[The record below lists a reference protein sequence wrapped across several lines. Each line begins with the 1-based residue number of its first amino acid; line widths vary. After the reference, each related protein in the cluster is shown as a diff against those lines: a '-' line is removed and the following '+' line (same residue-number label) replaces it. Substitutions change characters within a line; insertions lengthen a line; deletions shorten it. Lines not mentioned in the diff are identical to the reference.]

1 MHLFYNICVT
11 KQLYPC
17 AKTCIMIKQYTMDW
31 RLSMQW
37 WQKCIQ
43 HITFVWKPKKSLV
56 ENIKFLNLFLINIEA
71 ARISLQWKSLSFILP
86 VLLSACFEL
95 LHMYKSFTLS
105 KFPSI
110 FRICWFSLYQSQST
124 SWRISVNEVK
134 EEKISKSL

>member
-71 ARISLQWKSLSFILP
+71 ARISLQWKSLSFILA

-95 LHMYKSFTLS
+95 LHTRVSHFQNFHSFLE
-105 KFPSI
+105 FVD
-110 FRICWFSLYQSQST
+110 SLYQSQST